1 MTRRRLLQILVAVLV
16 LCTLCLAS
24 CGSHAPRSIPAV
36 NELRSVDHS
45 GIERIYFLH
54 VPSRL
59 YEEVPVPLVLV
70 FHGGGGNGTSLVG
83 FSGFDKVADREGF
96 IAVFP
101 DGVGGNWNDGRENFA
116 SESHQLNV
124 DDVGFTD
131 VLIETIASEF
141 PIDRKSIYA
150 TGISNG
156 GIFCHFLAGQR
167 SGTLAAIAPVAG
179 GIAVSFNEQFNPDDA
194 VSVLIVQ
201 GTEDRLVPYGGGE
214 VAGGNRGEVVSTD
227 ETVRLWV
234 EHDGCDATPVE
245 QSLPDKDPNDGCTVT
260 QYTWSNGRSGSEVI
274 LLKIVGGGH
283 TWPGGPQYASSLITG
298 RVCRDF
304 DATETIWDFFVR
316 HPKP

>member
-1 MTRRRLLQILVAVLV
+1 MARNRLPQLVATVLV

-24 CGSHAPRSIPAV
+24 CGPHAPQNTTDTPQSIPAV
-36 NELRSVDHS
+36 NELRSLDHS
-45 GIERIYFLH
+45 GIERTYFLH
-54 VPSRL
+54 VPSGL
-59 YEEVPVPLVLV
+59 YEGEPVPLVLV

-83 FSGFDKVADREGF
+83 FSGFDKVADREEF

-131 VLIETIASEF
+131 ALIETIAGEF
-141 PIDRKSIYA
+141 PVDRKRIYA

-179 GIAVSFNEQFNPDDA
+179 GIAVPFNEQFNPDEA
-194 VSVLIVQ
+194 VSVLIIQ
-201 GTEDRLVPYGGGE
+201 GTEDRLVPYAGGE

-234 EHDGCDATPVE
+234 EHDGC
-245 QSLPDKDPNDGCTVT
+245 G
-260 QYTWSNGRSGSEVI
+260 
-274 LLKIVGGGH
+274 
-283 TWPGGPQYASSLITG
+283 
-298 RVCRDF
+298 
-304 DATETIWDFFVR
+304 ATEGRRRGSYLARGAAVR
-316 HPKP
+316 VQPHHRPRLPRPRRHGDYLGLLCPASEAVGRARSRRRLREFGAV